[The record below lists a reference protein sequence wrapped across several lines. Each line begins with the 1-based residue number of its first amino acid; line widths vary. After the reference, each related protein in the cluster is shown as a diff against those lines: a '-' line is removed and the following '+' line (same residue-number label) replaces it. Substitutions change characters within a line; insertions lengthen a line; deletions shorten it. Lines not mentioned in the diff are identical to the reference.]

1 MSSSKRFSLRRS
13 RGHGPRA
20 TGPDRFKDIFAEL
33 PRETQELLNSR
44 YGVSSHS
51 YWRYLALA
59 LLTLGLPWLM
69 WSAWYHSNPESR
81 VTLVSFT
88 PIDDRSIEI
97 TFDLD
102 TRDSGL
108 AHSCTLIARDFEKN
122 VVGEIDIPIAP
133 SATNPIKIRAII
145 PTRLAAV
152 NAGILECRP
161 SER

>member
-1 MSSSKRFSLRRS
+1 MTSSKRLSGNGS
-13 RGHGPRA
+13 R
-20 TGPDRFKDIFAEL
+20 TSGPDRFKDIFAEL

-51 YWRYLALA
+51 YWKYLALA
-59 LLTLGLPWLM
+59 LLAIGLPWLM
-69 WSAWYHSNPESR
+69 WSAWYHSNPETR

-102 TRDSGL
+102 RRDS
-108 AHSCTLIARDFEKN
+108 AISHTCTLIARDYEKN

-133 SATNPIKIRAII
+133 SATNPVEITAKV

-152 NAGILECRP
+152 NAGVLECRP
-161 SER
+161 SKT

>member
-1 MSSSKRFSLRRS
+1 MFGKFGS
-13 RGHGPRA
+13 RKAGPH
-20 TGPDRFKDIFAEL
+20 RFKEIFDEL

-44 YGVSSHS
+44 YGVSGTS
-51 YWRYLALA
+51 YWRYLALVA
-59 LLTLGLPWLM
+59 LAIGLPWLM
-69 WSAWYHSNPESR
+69 WSAWYHSNPAAR

-102 TRDSGL
+102 RKDSTID
-108 AHSCTLIARDFEKN
+108 HTCTLIARDYEKN
-122 VVGEIDIPIAP
+122 VVGEIDIPVAP
-133 SATNPIKIRAII
+133 SATNPVEITATI

-152 NAGILECRP
+152 NAGVLECRP

>member
-1 MSSSKRFSLRRS
+1 MSRSMWFSLKRLSGNRS
-13 RGHGPRA
+13 KA

-33 PRETQELLNSR
+33 PSETQELLNSR

-59 LLTLGLPWLM
+59 LLALGLPWLM
-69 WSAWYHSNPESR
+69 WSAWYHSNPATR

-102 TRDSGL
+102 RRDSTIE
-108 AHSCTLIARDFEKN
+108 HTCTLIARDFEKN

-133 SATNPIKIRAII
+133 SATNPIKIRAKI